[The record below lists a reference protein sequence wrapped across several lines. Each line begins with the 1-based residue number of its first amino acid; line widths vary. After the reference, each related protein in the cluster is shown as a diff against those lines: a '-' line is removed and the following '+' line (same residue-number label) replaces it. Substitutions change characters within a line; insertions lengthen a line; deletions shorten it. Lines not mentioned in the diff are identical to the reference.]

1 MEIQYSEQS
10 DWEHNIAPYLNW
22 FILQAA
28 MRLARE
34 GWMEK

>member
-1 MEIQYSEQS
+1 MEIQYSEQPG
-10 DWEHNIAPYLNW
+10 WEHNIYPYLNW